1 MIYLQYI
8 YLIIILTEL
17 FLEYNS
23 KKFVKNNKRI
33 DNKKNLNY
41 DYTSANKR
49 KNYCVNSKKIFANSM
64 EFW

>member
-41 DYTSANKR
+41 DYTSENKR
-49 KNYCVNSKKIFANSM
+49 KNYCVNGKKIFANSM
-64 EFW
+64 EF